1 MTTKVRFN
9 NNVSPYV
16 RAGYLAPIDEKLRKE
31 AIDDPDEMGTAL
43 PSLNKSKDKK
53 DLVINKWK
61 ESLEEEDE
69 KMMGDLMKPSSAWVK
84 EPEEKTQE
92 GDSVKTFEPEYTMK
106 LPNDEQEQ
114 KPSAVEKLKG
124 DIDEEDADLYKYTGE
139 SEAERLPTLDE
150 PKFTIKD
157 AARIFAPKETLF
169 SKLMN
174 TEKPMDYASAM
185 RRYGNADMAR
195 RHVMF
200 AGSNPDSK
208 AQYDKWNQVA
218 MDERQ
223 RQQAG
228 EENELQRRTTAENM
242 WGHYS
247 PAITQAITNSTIFT
261 QKSYQLQ
268 EEADKLE
275 TTARNEA
282 ERLAGDQNVL
292 SAEFMTLKDTF
303 FRKFDDI
310 PKDAE
315 WFINI
320 SRDPEASEA
329 LIRRLAGTAGGKQS
343 AQELRSLL
351 AKQRDLNAQQLQ
363 LREAENEAQRKR
375 NEAEA
380 AMRIAGVNSAFAK
393 RGHEAFGFPA
403 LSLDEIKSITRRDD
417 NTQELR
423 GSKLADQARYGSLI
437 GNGAGREGQGDT
449 ESEVAPVNTT
459 STKPNGNASRTSVP
473 TAPVQKPSET
483 QVPNEGA
490 SSEPTVQ
497 TQENSK
503 PEESQNKYD
512 ALVDGTDPHLSEY
525 LLSKASKNPKL
536 AEDARRSR
544 SIKGMNSS
552 YYATYDLDA
561 LNQGTK
567 NNEDRGA
574 TQIFNQAMAD
584 DLNTLYADYYNFYRQ
599 GKVSPKLGS
608 ILRENK
614 KDFSTSE
621 LLRSYINEVN
631 NDQDRIGMQKGLQL
645 FQDRDKNFDASSVR
659 NLENTMY
666 LYNIIPNGWRLQRF
680 MEHGKVQVGACP
692 PGTDIVEV
700 YYNGEMRPMILP
712 IEVARN
718 IRRNRGAAFYGK

>member
-43 PSLNKSKDKK
+43 PSLNKAKDKK

-84 EPEEKTQE
+84 EPEEKNQE
-92 GDSVKTFEPEYTMK
+92 VDSGKTFEPEYTMK
-106 LPNDEQEQ
+106 LPNDGQEQ
-114 KPSAVEKLKG
+114 KPSAVGKLKG
-124 DIDEEDADLYKYTGE
+124 DIDEEDADLLKATGE
-139 SEAERLPTLDE
+139 SEAEKLPTLDE
-150 PKFTIKD
+150 PKFTIED
-157 AARIFAPKETLF
+157 AARIFTPKETLF

-185 RRYGNADMAR
+185 RRYGNADRAR

-282 ERLAGDQNVL
+282 ERLASDQNVL

-315 WFINI
+315 WFVNI

-423 GSKLADQARYGSLI
+423 NSERANQARYGSLI
-437 GNGAGREGQGDT
+437 GKGAGQEGLGAT
-449 ESEVAPVNTT
+449 ESEVAPVNTPA
-459 STKPNGNASRTSVP
+459 TKPNGNVSRTAVP
-473 TAPVQKPSET
+473 PAPVQKTSEAP
-483 QVPNEGA
+483 VPTSGA
-490 SSEPTVQ
+490 SSEQTAQQQEEPQQETVQ
-497 TQENSK
+497 G
-503 PEESQNKYD
+503 KYD
-512 ALVDGTDPHLSEY
+512 VLVDGTDPHLSEY

-567 NNEDRGA
+567 NNEDRDA

-584 DLNTLYADYYNFYRQ
+584 DLNTLYTDYYNFYRQ

-621 LLRSYINEVN
+621 LLRSYISEVN

-645 FQDRDKNFDASSVR
+645 FQDGAKNFTKEDVKDLR
-659 NLENTMY
+659 DRMI

-680 MEHGKVQVGACP
+680 MEHGKLQVGACP

-718 IRRNRGAAFYGK
+718 IRSNRGAAFYGK

>member
-31 AIDDPDEMGTAL
+31 AIDDPDEMGTVL
-43 PSLNKSKDKK
+43 PSLNKAKDKK

-92 GDSVKTFEPEYTMK
+92 VDTGKTFEPEYTMK
-106 LPNDEQEQ
+106 LPNDEQGA

-124 DIDEEDADLYKYTGE
+124 DIDNEDSDLYGYTVE
-139 SEAERLPTLDE
+139 SEADKLPTLDG
-150 PKFTIKD
+150 FTLKD
-157 AARIFAPKETLF
+157 AARMFAPKETLF

-185 RRYGNADMAR
+185 RRYGNADRAR

-200 AGSNPDSK
+200 AGSNADSK

-282 ERLAGDQNVL
+282 ERLASDQNVL

-351 AKQRDLNAQQLQ
+351 TKQRDLNAQQLQ

-403 LSLDEIKSITRRDD
+403 LSLDEIKSITRRSDD
-417 NTQELR
+417 PQELR
-423 GSKLADQARYGSLI
+423 NSKRAEQARYGSLI
-437 GNGAGREGQGDT
+437 GKGAGQEGQGNH
-449 ESEVAPVNTT
+449 EPEMAPVNTPA
-459 STKPNGNASRTSVP
+459 TKPNGNVSRTAITS
-473 TAPVQKPSET
+473 APVQKPSET
-483 QVPNEGA
+483 QVPNAGA

-621 LLRSYINEVN
+621 LLRSYISEVN

-645 FQDRDKNFDASSVR
+645 FQDGAKNFTREDVR
-659 NLENTMY
+659 DLTDRMI

-712 IEVARN
+712 IEVTRN

>member
-1 MTTKVRFN
+1 MAKARFKKN
-9 NNVSPYV
+9 GNPYT
-16 RAGYLAPIDEKLRKE
+16 RAGYFAPVEEKLRKD
-31 AIDDPDEMGTAL
+31 AIDDADEIGGAL
-43 PSLNKSKDKK
+43 PSLDKAKDKK
-53 DLVINKWK
+53 DLAINKWK
-61 ESLEEEDE
+61 ESLDEEDE
-69 KMMGDLMKPSSAWVK
+69 KMMGDLRKPSSAWVG
-84 EPEEKTQE
+84 EPEESEQE
-92 GDSVKTFEPEYTMK
+92 NPSGEEFTPEYTMK
-106 LPNDEQEQ
+106 LPKGEAET
-114 KPSAVEKLKG
+114 KPSSVEKLKG
-124 DIDEEDADLYKYTGE
+124 DIDEEDADLLKATDG
-139 SEAERLPTLDE
+139 SEADSLPTLDE

-157 AARIFAPKETLF
+157 AARMFAPKETLF

-174 TEKPMDYASAM
+174 TEKPMDYATAM
-185 RRYGNADMAR
+185 RRYGNADRAR

-200 AGSNPDSK
+200 AGSNADSK

-218 MDERQ
+218 TDERQ

-275 TTARNEA
+275 QTARNEA
-282 ERLAGDQNVL
+282 ERLANDQNVL

-315 WFINI
+315 WFVNI
-320 SRDPEASEA
+320 SRDPEASEE

-351 AKQRDLNAQQLQ
+351 AKQRELNEQQLQ

-380 AMRIAGVNSAFAK
+380 AIRIAGVNSAFAK

-423 GSKLADQARYGSLI
+423 NSKRADQARYGSLI
-437 GNGAGREGQGDT
+437 GKGAGQNEREAAET
-449 ESEVAPVNTT
+449 EVAPVNTT
-459 STKPNGNASRTSVP
+459 VPKLDGNGSRTAVP
-473 TAPVQKPSET
+473 PAPVPKPSEAP
-483 QVPNEGA
+483 VPPAGA
-490 SSEPTVQ
+490 SSEPTGQ
-497 TQENSK
+497 T
-503 PEESQNKYD
+503 PEDSQPEGTQGKYD

-525 LLSKASKNPKL
+525 LLSKVSKNPKL
-536 AEDARRSR
+536 EEDARRAR

-552 YYATYDLDA
+552 YYSTYDLDA

-567 NNEDRGA
+567 DNQKRRA

-584 DLNTLYADYYNFYRQ
+584 DLSKLYTDYYNFYRK
-599 GKVSPKLGS
+599 GKVSPELGS
-608 ILRENK
+608 LLQENK
-614 KDFSTSE
+614 KDYSTGE
-621 LLRSYINEVN
+621 LLQSYISKVDNK
-631 NDQDRIGMQKGLQL
+631 QDRLAMQNGLKL
-645 FQDRDKNFDASSVR
+645 ILSGAKNFDATDVR
-659 NLENTMY
+659 NLENTMV
-666 LYNIIPNGWRLQRF
+666 LNNIIPNGWHLQTFIENDKR
-680 MEHGKVQVGACP
+680 QVAACP

-700 YYNGEMRPMILP
+700 FYNGEMRPMILP

-718 IRRNRGAAFYGK
+718 IRRNRGASFYGK

>member
-43 PSLNKSKDKK
+43 PSLNKAKDKK

-84 EPEEKTQE
+84 EPEEKNQE
-92 GDSVKTFEPEYTMK
+92 VDSGKTFEPEYTMK
-106 LPNDEQEQ
+106 LPNDGQEQ
-114 KPSAVEKLKG
+114 KPSAVGKLKG
-124 DIDEEDADLYKYTGE
+124 DIDEEDADLLKATGE
-139 SEAERLPTLDE
+139 SEAEKLPTLDE
-150 PKFTIKD
+150 PKFTIED

-185 RRYGNADMAR
+185 RRYGNADRAR

-282 ERLAGDQNVL
+282 ERLASDQNVL

-423 GSKLADQARYGSLI
+423 NSERANQARYGSLI
-437 GNGAGREGQGDT
+437 GKGAGQEGLGAT
-449 ESEVAPVNTT
+449 ESEVAPVNTPA
-459 STKPNGNASRTSVP
+459 TKPNGNVSRTAVP
-473 TAPVQKPSET
+473 PAPVQKPSEAP
-483 QVPNEGA
+483 VPTSGA
-490 SSEPTVQ
+490 SSEPTAQQQEEPQQETVQ
-497 TQENSK
+497 G
-503 PEESQNKYD
+503 KYD
-512 ALVDGTDPHLSEY
+512 VLVDGTDPHLSEY

-567 NNEDRGA
+567 NNEDRDA

-584 DLNTLYADYYNFYRQ
+584 DLNTLYTDYYNFYRQ

-621 LLRSYINEVN
+621 LLRSYISEVN

-645 FQDRDKNFDASSVR
+645 FQDGAKNFTKEDVKDLR
-659 NLENTMY
+659 DRMI

-680 MEHGKVQVGACP
+680 MEHGKLQVGACP

-718 IRRNRGAAFYGK
+718 IRSNRGAAFYGK

>member
-9 NNVSPYV
+9 KNVSPYV

-43 PSLNKSKDKK
+43 PSLNKAKDKK

-84 EPEEKTQE
+84 EPEEKKQE
-92 GDSVKTFEPEYTMK
+92 VDSGKAFEPEYTMK
-106 LPNDEQEQ
+106 LPNDDQEQ
-114 KPSAVEKLKG
+114 KPSAVGKLKG
-124 DIDEEDADLYKYTGE
+124 DIDEEDADLLKVTGE
-139 SEAERLPTLDE
+139 SEAEKLPTLDE
-150 PKFTIKD
+150 PKFTIED

-185 RRYGNADMAR
+185 RRYGNADRAR

-282 ERLAGDQNVL
+282 ERLASDQNVL

-315 WFINI
+315 WFVNI

-351 AKQRDLNAQQLQ
+351 AKQRELNAQQLQ

-437 GNGAGREGQGDT
+437 GNGAGQEGQGAT
-449 ESEVAPVNTT
+449 EQEVAPVNTPAP
-459 STKPNGNASRTSVP
+459 KPNGNASRTAVQP
-473 TAPVQKPSET
+473 AQVQKPSE
-483 QVPNEGA
+483 VPVTTAGA
-490 SSEPTVQ
+490 SSEQTVQ
-497 TQENSK
+497 PK
-503 PEESQNKYD
+503 EESQQEEPQDKYN
-512 ALVDGTDPHLSEY
+512 ALIDGTDPHLSEF

-536 AEDARRSR
+536 AEDARRAR

-574 TQIFNQAMAD
+574 TQIFNQAMSE
-584 DLNTLYADYYNFYRQ
+584 DLNTLYADYYNFYR

-608 ILRENK
+608 ILRDNK

-621 LLRSYINEVN
+621 LLRLYVN
-631 NDQDRIGMQKGLQL
+631 DVNDNQDRIRMQKGLQL
-645 FQDRDKNFDASSVR
+645 FQDGDKSFLDAKNVR

-666 LYNIIPNGWRLQRF
+666 LYNIIPNGWHLQRF
-680 MEHGKVQVGACP
+680 IEHGKTQVGACP

-718 IRRNRGAAFYGK
+718 IRKNRGAAFYGK

>member
-31 AIDDPDEMGTAL
+31 AIDDPDEMGTVL
-43 PSLNKSKDKK
+43 PSLNKAKDKK

-92 GDSVKTFEPEYTMK
+92 VDTGKTFEPEYTMK
-106 LPNDEQEQ
+106 LPNDEQGA

-124 DIDEEDADLYKYTGE
+124 DIDNEDSDLYRYTGE
-139 SEAERLPTLDE
+139 SEADKLPTLDG
-150 PKFTIKD
+150 FTLKD

-185 RRYGNADMAR
+185 RRYGNADRAR

-403 LSLDEIKSITRRDD
+403 LSLDEIKSITRRSDD
-417 NTQELR
+417 PQELR
-423 GSKLADQARYGSLI
+423 NSKRAEQARYGSLI
-437 GNGAGREGQGDT
+437 GNGAGQEGQGAY
-449 ESEVAPVNTT
+449 EPEVAPVNTPA
-459 STKPNGNASRTSVP
+459 TKPDGNGSRTAVP
-473 TAPVQKPSET
+473 PAPVQKPSET
-483 QVPNEGA
+483 KVPNAGA
-490 SSEPTVQ
+490 SSELKAQ
-497 TQENSK
+497 QQ
-503 PEESQNKYD
+503 EESQQETVQGKYD

-525 LLSKASKNPKL
+525 FLSKATSKNPKL

-621 LLRSYINEVN
+621 LLRSYISEVN

-645 FQDRDKNFDASSVR
+645 FQDGAKNFTREDVT
-659 NLENTMY
+659 NLTDRMI

-718 IRRNRGAAFYGK
+718 IRRNRGASFYGK

>member
-1 MTTKVRFN
+1 MAKVRFN
-9 NNVSPYV
+9 RNGNPYT
-16 RAGYLAPIDEKLRKE
+16 RAGYFAPVEEKLRKE
-31 AIDDPDEMGTAL
+31 AIDDADEIGGAL
-43 PSLNKSKDKK
+43 PPLDKAKDKK
-53 DLVINKWK
+53 DLAINKWK
-61 ESLEEEDE
+61 ESLDEEDE
-69 KMMGDLMKPSSAWVK
+69 KMMDDLQKPSSAWVD
-84 EPEEKTQE
+84 EPEGSGEESQSA
-92 GDSVKTFEPEYTMK
+92 DEPEQTE
-106 LPNDEQEQ
+106 PEQGEPKPDDQ
-114 KPSAVEKLKG
+114 KA
-124 DIDEEDADLYKYTGE
+124 
-139 SEAERLPTLDE
+139 DE

-157 AARIFAPKETLF
+157 VARLFAPKETLF

-174 TEKPMDYASAM
+174 TEKPMDYATAM
-185 RRYGNADMAR
+185 RRYSNADKAR

-200 AGSNPDSK
+200 AGSNADSK
-208 AQYDKWNQVA
+208 AQFDKWNQVA
-218 MDERQ
+218 TDERQ

-275 TTARNEA
+275 QTARNEA
-282 ERLAGDQNVL
+282 ERLANDQNVL

-310 PKDAE
+310 PKDAK
-315 WFINI
+315 WFVNI
-320 SRDPEASEA
+320 SRDPEASEE

-380 AMRIAGVNSAFAK
+380 AIRIAGVNSAFAK

-437 GNGAGREGQGDT
+437 GKGAGQEGQGAA
-449 ESEVAPVNTT
+449 EPEVAPVNTPAP
-459 STKPNGNASRTSVP
+459 KPDGNGSRTAVP
-473 TAPVQKPSET
+473 PAPVQKPSET
-483 QVPNEGA
+483 PVPPAGA
-490 SSEPTVQ
+490 NSEPTGQ
-497 TQENSK
+497 PQ
-503 PEESQNKYD
+503 EESQPEGAQGDRN
-512 ALVDGTDPHLSEY
+512 ALVNGTDPDLFDF
-525 LLSKASKNPKL
+525 LTSKASKNPKL

-567 NNEDRGA
+567 SNEDRGA
-574 TQIFNQAMAD
+574 MQIFNQAMAE
-584 DLNTLYADYYNFYRQ
+584 DLNTLYTDYYNFYR

-608 ILRENK
+608 TLRENK

-621 LLRSYINEVN
+621 LLKSYINDV
-631 NDQDRIGMQKGLQL
+631 DSKQDRFGMQKGLQL
-645 FQDRDKNFDASSVR
+645 FQDLDKNFDATSVR

-700 YYNGEMRPMILP
+700 FYNGEMRPMILP
-712 IEVARN
+712 IDVARK
-718 IRRNRGAAFYGK
+718 IRSNRGAAFYGK

>member
-84 EPEEKTQE
+84 EPEERTQE
-92 GDSVKTFEPEYTMK
+92 DDSGKTFEPEYTMK

-139 SEAERLPTLDE
+139 SEAEKLPTLDE

-185 RRYGNADMAR
+185 RRYGNADSAR

-525 LLSKASKNPKL
+525 LLSKGF
-536 AEDARRSR
+536 E
-544 SIKGMNSS
+544 
-552 YYATYDLDA
+552 
-561 LNQGTK
+561 
-567 NNEDRGA
+567 E
-574 TQIFNQAMAD
+574 
-584 DLNTLYADYYNFYRQ
+584 
-599 GKVSPKLGS
+599 
-608 ILRENK
+608 
-614 KDFSTSE
+614 SE
-621 LLRSYINEVN
+621 
-631 NDQDRIGMQKGLQL
+631 
-645 FQDRDKNFDASSVR
+645 
-659 NLENTMY
+659 
-666 LYNIIPNGWRLQRF
+666 
-680 MEHGKVQVGACP
+680 VG
-692 PGTDIVEV
+692 
-700 YYNGEMRPMILP
+700 
-712 IEVARN
+712 
-718 IRRNRGAAFYGK
+718 

>member
-84 EPEEKTQE
+84 EPEEKKQE
-92 GDSVKTFEPEYTMK
+92 VYSGKTFEPEYTMK
-106 LPNDEQEQ
+106 LPNDGQEQ
-114 KPSAVEKLKG
+114 KQSAVGKLKG
-124 DIDEEDADLYKYTGE
+124 DIDEEDADLLKATGE
-139 SEAERLPTLDE
+139 SEAEKLPTLDE

-185 RRYGNADMAR
+185 RRYGNADRAR

-449 ESEVAPVNTT
+449 ESDVAPVNTT
-459 STKPNGNASRTSVP
+459 STKPNGNASRTEVQ
-473 TAPVQKPSET
+473 TVPVQKPSET
-483 QVPNEGA
+483 QVPNAGA

-497 TQENSK
+497 TQENSQ

-574 TQIFNQAMAD
+574 TQIFNQAMSEN
-584 DLNTLYADYYNFYRQ
+584 LNTLYADYYNFYR

-645 FQDRDKNFDASSVR
+645 FQDGAKNFTREDVTDLTDR
-659 NLENTMY
+659 MI
-666 LYNIIPNGWRLQRF
+666 LYNIIPNGWHLQRF
-680 MEHGKVQVGACP
+680 MEHGNVQVGACP

>member
-1 MTTKVRFN
+1 MAKVRFN
-9 NNVSPYV
+9 RNGNPYT
-16 RAGYLAPIDEKLRKE
+16 RAGYFAPVEEKLRKE
-31 AIDDPDEMGTAL
+31 AIDDADEIGGAL
-43 PSLNKSKDKK
+43 PPLDKAKDKK
-53 DLVINKWK
+53 DLAINKWK
-61 ESLEEEDE
+61 ESLDEEDE
-69 KMMGDLMKPSSAWVK
+69 KMMGDLRKPSSAWVG
-84 EPEEKTQE
+84 EPEEPEQE
-92 GDSVKTFEPEYTMK
+92 SPSGEEFTPEYTMK
-106 LPNDEQEQ
+106 LPKGEAES

-124 DIDEEDADLYKYTGE
+124 DIDEEDTDLPKATGG
-139 SEAERLPTLDE
+139 SEADSLPTLDE

-157 AARIFAPKETLF
+157 AARLFAPKETLF

-174 TEKPMDYASAM
+174 TEKPMDYATAM
-185 RRYGNADMAR
+185 RRYSNADKAR

-200 AGSNPDSK
+200 AGSNADSK
-208 AQYDKWNQVA
+208 AQFDKWNQVA
-218 MDERQ
+218 TDERQ

-228 EENELQRRTTAENM
+228 EENENQRRTTAENM

-275 TTARNEA
+275 QTARNEA
-282 ERLAGDQNVL
+282 ERLANDQNVL

-315 WFINI
+315 WFVNI
-320 SRDPEASEA
+320 SRDPEASEE
-329 LIRRLAGTAGGKQS
+329 LIRRLAGTAGGRQS

-351 AKQRDLNAQQLQ
+351 AKQRDLNEQQLQ

-380 AMRIAGVNSAFAK
+380 AIRIAGVNSAFAK

-403 LSLDEIKSITRRDD
+403 LSLDEIKSITRRTDD
-417 NTQELR
+417 PQELR
-423 GSKLADQARYGSLI
+423 NSKRADQARYGSLI
-437 GNGAGREGQGDT
+437 GKGAGQEGQGAA
-449 ESEVAPVNTT
+449 EPEVAPANTPAP
-459 STKPNGNASRTSVP
+459 KPDGNGSRTAVP
-473 TAPVQKPSET
+473 PAPVQKPSEAP
-483 QVPNEGA
+483 VPPAGA
-490 SSEPTVQ
+490 NSEPTGQ
-497 TQENSK
+497 PQEKSQ
-503 PEESQNKYD
+503 PEGAQGKYD

-567 NNEDRGA
+567 SNEDRGA
-574 TQIFNQAMAD
+574 TQIFNQAMAE
-584 DLNTLYADYYNFYRQ
+584 DLNTLYTDYYNFYR

-608 ILRENK
+608 TLRENK

-621 LLRSYINEVN
+621 LLRSYINDV
-631 NDQDRIGMQKGLQL
+631 DSKQDRFGMQKGLQL
-645 FQDRDKNFDASSVR
+645 FQDGDKNFLDAKNVG

-666 LYNIIPNGWRLQRF
+666 LYNIIPNGWHLQRF
-680 MEHGKVQVGACP
+680 IEHGKPQVGACP

-700 YYNGEMRPMILP
+700 FYNGEMRPMILP
-712 IEVARN
+712 IEVARK
-718 IRRNRGAAFYGK
+718 IRSNRGAAFYGK

>member
-9 NNVSPYV
+9 KNVSPYV
-16 RAGYLAPIDEKLRKE
+16 RAGYLAPIDEKLRKQ

-43 PSLNKSKDKK
+43 PSLNKAKDKK

-84 EPEEKTQE
+84 EPEEKKQE
-92 GDSVKTFEPEYTMK
+92 VDSGKTFEPEYTMK

-114 KPSAVEKLKG
+114 KPSAVGKLKG
-124 DIDEEDADLYKYTGE
+124 DIDEEDADLLKVTGE
-139 SEAERLPTLDE
+139 SEAEKLPTLDE
-150 PKFTIKD
+150 PKFTIED

-185 RRYGNADMAR
+185 RRYGNADRAR

-282 ERLAGDQNVL
+282 ERLASDQNVL

-315 WFINI
+315 WFVNI

-351 AKQRDLNAQQLQ
+351 AKQRELNAQQLQ
-363 LREAENEAQRKR
+363 LREAENEAQLKR

-417 NTQELR
+417 NTQKRR
-423 GSKLADQARYGSLI
+423 GSKLADKARYGSI
-437 GNGAGREGQGDT
+437 ISKGAGQEEQDAT
-449 ESEVAPVNTT
+449 EQEVTPVNTPAP
-459 STKPNGNASRTSVP
+459 KPNGNASKTAVQQ
-473 TAPVQKPSET
+473 APVQKASE
-483 QVPNEGA
+483 VPVTTAGA
-490 SSEPTVQ
+490 SSEQTVQ
-497 TQENSK
+497 PK
-503 PEESQNKYD
+503 EESQQEESQDKYN
-512 ALVDGTDPHLSEY
+512 ALVDGTDPHLSEF

-536 AEDARRSR
+536 AEDARRAS

-574 TQIFNQAMAD
+574 TQIFNQAMSE
-584 DLNTLYADYYNFYRQ
+584 DLNTLYADYYNFYR

-608 ILRENK
+608 ILRDNK

-621 LLRSYINEVN
+621 LLRLYVN
-631 NDQDRIGMQKGLQL
+631 DVNDNQDRIRMQKGLQL
-645 FQDRDKNFDASSVR
+645 FQDGDKSFLDAKNVR

-666 LYNIIPNGWRLQRF
+666 LYNIIPNGWHLQRF
-680 MEHGKVQVGACP
+680 IEHGKTQVGACP

-718 IRRNRGAAFYGK
+718 IRKNRGAAFYGK

>member
-43 PSLNKSKDKK
+43 PSLNKAKDKK

-84 EPEEKTQE
+84 EPEEKNQE
-92 GDSVKTFEPEYTMK
+92 VDSGKTFEPEYTMK
-106 LPNDEQEQ
+106 LPNDGQEQ
-114 KPSAVEKLKG
+114 KPSAVGKLKG
-124 DIDEEDADLYKYTGE
+124 DIDEEDADLLKATGE
-139 SEAERLPTLDE
+139 SEAEKLPTLDE
-150 PKFTIKD
+150 PKFTIED

-185 RRYGNADMAR
+185 RRYGNADRAR

-282 ERLAGDQNVL
+282 ERLASDQNVL

-315 WFINI
+315 WFVNI

-351 AKQRDLNAQQLQ
+351 TKQRDLNAQQLQ

-423 GSKLADQARYGSLI
+423 NSERANQARYGSLI
-437 GNGAGREGQGDT
+437 GKGAGQERLGAT
-449 ESEVAPVNTT
+449 ESEVAPVNTPA
-459 STKPNGNASRTSVP
+459 TKPNGNEAPVP
-473 TAPVQKPSET
+473 TS
-483 QVPNEGA
+483 GA
-490 SSEPTVQ
+490 SSEPTAQQQEEPQQETVQ
-497 TQENSK
+497 G
-503 PEESQNKYD
+503 KYD
-512 ALVDGTDPHLSEY
+512 VLVDGTDPHLSEY

-567 NNEDRGA
+567 NNEDRDA

-584 DLNTLYADYYNFYRQ
+584 DLNTLYTDYYNFYRQ

-621 LLRSYINEVN
+621 LLRSYISEVN

-645 FQDRDKNFDASSVR
+645 FQDGAKNFTKEDVKDLR
-659 NLENTMY
+659 DRMI

-680 MEHGKVQVGACP
+680 MEHGKLQVGACP

-718 IRRNRGAAFYGK
+718 IRSNRGAAFYGK

>member
-43 PSLNKSKDKK
+43 PSLNKAKDKK

-69 KMMGDLMKPSSAWVK
+69 KMIGDLMKPSSAWVK
-84 EPEEKTQE
+84 EPEEKNQE
-92 GDSVKTFEPEYTMK
+92 VDSGKTFEPEYTMK
-106 LPNDEQEQ
+106 LPNDGQEQ
-114 KPSAVEKLKG
+114 KPSAVGKLKG
-124 DIDEEDADLYKYTGE
+124 DIDEEDADLLKATGE
-139 SEAERLPTLDE
+139 SEAEKLPTLDE
-150 PKFTIKD
+150 PKFTIED

-185 RRYGNADMAR
+185 RRYGNADRAR

-282 ERLAGDQNVL
+282 ERLASDQNVL

-351 AKQRDLNAQQLQ
+351 TKQRDLNAQQLQ

-423 GSKLADQARYGSLI
+423 GSKLADKARYGSLI
-437 GNGAGREGQGDT
+437 GKGAGQEGLGAT
-449 ESEVAPVNTT
+449 ESEVAPVNTPA
-459 STKPNGNASRTSVP
+459 TKPNGNVSRTAVP
-473 TAPVQKPSET
+473 PAPVQKPSEAP
-483 QVPNEGA
+483 VPTSGA
-490 SSEPTVQ
+490 SSEPTAQQQEEPQQETVQ
-497 TQENSK
+497 G
-503 PEESQNKYD
+503 KYD
-512 ALVDGTDPHLSEY
+512 VLVDGTDPHLSEY

-567 NNEDRGA
+567 NNEDRDA

-584 DLNTLYADYYNFYRQ
+584 DLNTLYTDYYNFYRQ

-621 LLRSYINEVN
+621 LLRSYISEVN

-645 FQDRDKNFDASSVR
+645 FQDGAKNFTKEDVKDLR
-659 NLENTMY
+659 DRMI

-680 MEHGKVQVGACP
+680 MEHGKLQVGACP

-718 IRRNRGAAFYGK
+718 IRSNRGAAFYGK

>member
-1 MTTKVRFN
+1 MAKVRFYRN
-9 NNVSPYV
+9 GNPYT
-16 RAGYLAPIDEKLRKE
+16 RAGYFAPVDEKLRKD
-31 AIDDPDEMGTAL
+31 AIDDEDEIGAAL
-43 PSLNKSKDKK
+43 PSLNRAKDKK
-53 DLVINKWK
+53 DLAINKWK
-61 ESLEEEDE
+61 ESLDEEDE
-69 KMMGDLMKPSSAWVK
+69 KMINDLRKPSSAWVP
-84 EPEEKTQE
+84 EPEESGQE
-92 GDSVKTFEPEYTMK
+92 NPSEEEFTPEYTMK
-106 LPNDEQEQ
+106 LPKGEQET

-124 DIDEEDADLYKYTGE
+124 DIDDEDADILRAPGDT
-139 SEAERLPTLDE
+139 EAGKLPTLDE
-150 PKFTIKD
+150 PKFTIED

-174 TEKPMDYASAM
+174 TEKPMDYATAM
-185 RRYGNADMAR
+185 RRYGNADKAR

-200 AGSNPDSK
+200 AGSNADSK
-208 AQYDKWNQVA
+208 AQFDKWNQVA
-218 MDERQ
+218 SDERQ

-275 TTARNEA
+275 QTSRNEA
-282 ERLAGDQNVL
+282 ERLANDQNVL

-315 WFINI
+315 WFVNI
-320 SRDPEASEA
+320 SRDPNASEE

-380 AMRIAGVNSAFAK
+380 AIRIAGVNSAFAK

-417 NTQELR
+417 NTQTLRNSEL
-423 GSKLADQARYGSLI
+423 ANQARYGTLV
-437 GNGAGREGQGDT
+437 GKGAGQEGQGVP
-449 ESEVAPVNTT
+449 EPEVAPVNAPAP
-459 STKPNGNASRTSVP
+459 KPNGNGSRTAVP
-473 TAPVQKPSET
+473 AAPVPKPSEAP
-483 QVPNEGA
+483 VPPAGVN
-490 SSEPTVQ
+490 SEPTEQ
-497 TQENSK
+497 PQ
-503 PEESQNKYD
+503 EESQLEEAQGKYD
-512 ALVDGTDPHLSEY
+512 ALVDGTDPHLSEF
-525 LLSKASKNPKL
+525 LLSKASKNQKL
-536 AEDARRSR
+536 SEDARRAR

-567 NNEDRGA
+567 SNEDRGA

-621 LLRSYINEVN
+621 LLKSYINDV
-631 NDQDRIGMQKGLQL
+631 DGKQDRFMMQKGLQL
-645 FQDRDKNFDASSVR
+645 FQNLDPKFDKSSVR

-666 LYNIIPNGWRLQRF
+666 LYNIIPNGWHLQRF
-680 MEHGKVQVGACP
+680 IEHNKVQVGACP

-718 IRRNRGAAFYGK
+718 IRSNRGASFYGK

>member
-9 NNVSPYV
+9 KNVSPYV

-43 PSLNKSKDKK
+43 PSLNKAKDKK

-84 EPEEKTQE
+84 EPEEKKQE
-92 GDSVKTFEPEYTMK
+92 VDSGKTFEPEYTMK

-114 KPSAVEKLKG
+114 KQSAVGKLKG
-124 DIDEEDADLYKYTGE
+124 DIDEEDADLLKATGE
-139 SEAERLPTLDE
+139 SEAEKLPTLDE
-150 PKFTIKD
+150 PKFTIED
-157 AARIFAPKETLF
+157 AARMFAPKETLF

-185 RRYGNADMAR
+185 RRYGNADRAR

-282 ERLAGDQNVL
+282 ERLASDQNVL

-310 PKDAE
+310 PKDAK
-315 WFINI
+315 WFVNI

-329 LIRRLAGTAGGKQS
+329 LIRRLAGMAGGKQS

-351 AKQRDLNAQQLQ
+351 AKQRELNAQQLQ

-423 GSKLADQARYGSLI
+423 GSKLADQARYGSII
-437 GNGAGREGQGDT
+437 GKGAGQEEQDAT
-449 ESEVAPVNTT
+449 EQEVTPVNTPAP
-459 STKPNGNASRTSVP
+459 KPNGNASKTAVQP
-473 TAPVQKPSET
+473 APVQKASE
-483 QVPNEGA
+483 VPVTTSGA
-490 SSEPTVQ
+490 SSEQTVQ
-497 TQENSK
+497 PK
-503 PEESQNKYD
+503 EESQQEESQDKYNV
-512 ALVDGTDPHLSEY
+512 LVDGTDPHLSEF

-536 AEDARRSR
+536 AEDARRAR

-574 TQIFNQAMAD
+574 TQIFNQAMSE
-584 DLNTLYADYYNFYRQ
+584 DLNTLYADYYNFYR

-608 ILRENK
+608 ILRDNK

-621 LLRSYINEVN
+621 LLRLYINDVN
-631 NDQDRIGMQKGLQL
+631 DNQDRIGMQKGLQL
-645 FQDRDKNFDASSVR
+645 FQDGDKSFLDAKNVR

-666 LYNIIPNGWRLQRF
+666 LYNIIPNGWHLQRF

-718 IRRNRGAAFYGK
+718 IRSNRGAAFYGK